1 MEKKKIRT
9 EQRYYA
15 GKSTGRI
22 FFVAVFMAIQVW
34 ILTSAITGLLG
45 YYTYFDAAMKA
56 AAVVMALRIS
66 GRHTNAANK
75 IPWIIVILVFP
86 IFGIVLY
93 LLTTGS
99 LTLVPK
105 RRHFH
110 AYESE
115 LPALLPQ
122 DRNAYHD
129 LRCTEDRVFTQ
140 ARYLFNNAY
149 YPVYQNTKAVYFPE
163 AEEGRRAQIRALR
176 SAKKFIFMEYFS
188 VEDKECFAEIKEIL
202 YAKAEEG
209 VDVRL
214 MYDDVGSAKFLSFRF
229 VKEMESHGIKCQDF
243 NPISAFFDIFMNNRD
258 HRKITVIDGKIAF
271 TGGYN
276 LANEYFGMEHPE
288 PYGHWKDT
296 GVMLEGDAAH
306 SFTIMFLE
314 MWNAI
319 RREDWSEDLA
329 DYMHD
334 PYLDRLY
341 GGKYEIAQ
349 ADQSAAVPDK
359 SLNGRREER
368 REEKKH
374 IGDIV
379 LKTEAS
385 SQKNVLNQDM
395 QEDDAKMPVRDF
407 EGDRNQLLR
416 NLPEGESFVQP
427 FGESPLDEEYTSES
441 VIMNMLG
448 SAQKYFWISTPYLIL
463 DDEMTR
469 CLSLAAK
476 RGVDVRVL
484 TPGIPDKK
492 FIYMVTRSY
501 YGQLVK
507 GGVRIFEYTPGFN
520 HGKMCVSDD
529 IVAQVG
535 SVNLDYRSLYL
546 HFEDAVVFY
555 GGSIIGDIKKDFDS
569 LWPVSKEVTEQYK
582 KRRTPMR
589 ITQCIVRLFAPL
601 F

>member
-56 AAVVMALRIS
+56 A
-66 GRHTNAANK
+66 
-75 IPWIIVILVFP
+75 
-86 IFGIVLY
+86 
-93 LLTTGS
+93 
-99 LTLVPK
+99 
-105 RRHFH
+105 
-110 AYESE
+110 
-115 LPALLPQ
+115 ALLPQ

-276 LANEYFGMEHPE
+276 LANEYFGCSSRC
-288 PYGHWKDT
+288 GTRSGAKT
-296 GVMLEGDAAH
+296 GPKTLRTTCTIRISTGFTAGNMKSHRRIKARRFRTNLLTEGV
-306 SFTIMFLE
+306 
-314 MWNAI
+314 
-319 RREDWSEDLA
+319 
-329 DYMHD
+329 
-334 PYLDRLY
+334 
-341 GGKYEIAQ
+341 K
-349 ADQSAAVPDK
+349 K
-359 SLNGRREER
+359 
-368 REEKKH
+368 EEKKRSTSG
-374 IGDIV
+374 I
-379 LKTEAS
+379 S
-385 SQKNVLNQDM
+385 S
-395 QEDDAKMPVRDF
+395 
-407 EGDRNQLLR
+407 
-416 NLPEGESFVQP
+416 
-427 FGESPLDEEYTSES
+427 
-441 VIMNMLG
+441 
-448 SAQKYFWISTPYLIL
+448 
-463 DDEMTR
+463 
-469 CLSLAAK
+469 
-476 RGVDVRVL
+476 
-484 TPGIPDKK
+484 
-492 FIYMVTRSY
+492 
-501 YGQLVK
+501 
-507 GGVRIFEYTPGFN
+507 
-520 HGKMCVSDD
+520 
-529 IVAQVG
+529 
-535 SVNLDYRSLYL
+535 
-546 HFEDAVVFY
+546 
-555 GGSIIGDIKKDFDS
+555 
-569 LWPVSKEVTEQYK
+569 
-582 KRRTPMR
+582 
-589 ITQCIVRLFAPL
+589 
-601 F
+601 